1 VRLETAFGTIRV
13 NEEKERL
20 YRAVR
25 RHLLPEPDGRNVLY
39 SYPGDA
45 WLYLVL
51 PADNATPFSLLAP
64 GFFPV
69 EYFEQ
74 TAEIL
79 RERRPGTVV
88 VLAPV
93 LSVDDSTAIRRAID
107 EGYHMVEEVDEFHIY
122 VRNPPGVR
130 SRVE

>member
-1 VRLETAFGTIRV
+1 V
-13 NEEKERL
+13 NAERERL

-25 RHLLPEPDGRNVLY
+25 RHLVAESDGRNLLY
-39 SYPGDA
+39 SYPNDA

-51 PADNATPFSLLAP
+51 PADNPTPFSLLAP

-69 EYFEQ
+69 DYFEL
-74 TAEIL
+74 AVRVL

-93 LSVDDSTAIRRAID
+93 LSVDTSTAIRRAID
-107 EGYHMVEEVDEFHIY
+107 DGYHMVEEVGEFRIY
-122 VRNPPGVR
+122 VRTPAGVTDHL
-130 SRVE
+130 E